1 MATMQGP
8 GMRHS
13 EPYRRRRRI
22 DDTAWNDAAAGHSV
36 DTFEVLGTG
45 ATGLMVESGNSIVVR
60 FVEDEKAERMPL
72 QPLVEYGWQIA
83 EIVKSAV
90 DEENPTGIFIFG

>member
-13 EPYRRRRRI
+13 EPYRRRRRV
-22 DDTAWNDAAAGHSV
+22 DNDEWSAADAGYSV
-36 DTFEVLGTG
+36 DTFEILGTG
-45 ATGLMVESGNSIVVR
+45 ATGLMVESGNSILVR
-60 FVEDEKAERMPL
+60 FVEDDVAERMPL

-83 EIVKSAV
+83 EIVKSSV